1 MSNFGERIGVIGSIY
16 RLLGEGFGDDEIDMK
31 LNLTEVKVRGCNSW
45 ISHFLEIRNREDL
58 VLYASTAV

>member
-1 MSNFGERIGVIGSIY
+1 MSNLGERIGVIGSMY
-16 RLLGEGFGDDEIDMK
+16 RLLAEGFGDDEIAMK

-45 ISHFLEIRNREDL
+45 IAHFLEIRNREDL